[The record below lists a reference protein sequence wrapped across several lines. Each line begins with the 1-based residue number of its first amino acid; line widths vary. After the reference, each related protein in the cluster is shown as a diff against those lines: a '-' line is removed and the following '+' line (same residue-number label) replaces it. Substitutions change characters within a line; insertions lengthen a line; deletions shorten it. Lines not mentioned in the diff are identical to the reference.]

1 MKQNSNKKIFT
12 NRMDAFRSK
21 LKESNIDFALIT
33 DVDNVYY
40 YTGYYDYL
48 HMEFGRPTILIV
60 SKEGKTALITPAVD
74 AGMVD
79 DTLVDHIEPW
89 NDGVGSEWREII
101 PSTLKNYNRIGI
113 ELNHM
118 PAIVL
123 NYVNSLVDQKKI
135 IDVTPITSDMRMIK
149 SEEELKLAR
158 HTGEVGLAMMIAGRT
173 AIKAGMAEY
182 KVALAISNAG
192 TRKSSEILN
201 KNYKETR
208 MSPLTHF
215 LQIMSSGKDTLT
227 AHHRASTKI
236 IKHGDPVFLCF
247 CGMNNFHRFKLGFDR
262 TFWVGEILDK
272 SQEKAYDVCIKS
284 QAAALKLLRAGVVA
298 EEVHAAYAD
307 VIQSAGFDYPRFRCG
322 RGTGF
327 SFLEKPEL
335 VAGDK
340 TVLKT
345 GMVFSVDGCTYAKN
359 FRAQV
364 GDSVIITDDGYEPI
378 TFFPNSIDEMI
389 IK

>member
-272 SQEKAYDVCIKS
+272 SQEKAYDACIKS

>member
-1 MKQNSNKKIFT
+1 MFK
-12 NRMDAFRSK
+12 NRINTLRSK
-21 LKESNIDFALIT
+21 LKESNIDVALIT
-33 DVDNVYY
+33 DDDNVYY

-60 SKEGKTALITPAVD
+60 PKEDKTVLITPAVD
-74 AGMVD
+74 SGLAED
-79 DTLVDHIEPW
+79 DALVDHIEPW
-89 NDGVGSEWREII
+89 NDGIGNEWREII
-101 PSTLKNYNRIGI
+101 PNLLRKANCIAI
-113 ELNHM
+113 ELNYM
-118 PAIVL
+118 PAIVR
-123 NYVNSLVDQKKI
+123 NYINSLVDQNKI
-135 IDVTPITSDMRMIK
+135 VDVTPITSDMRMIK

-158 HTGEVGLAMMIAGRT
+158 HTGEVGLAMMTAGRG
-173 AIKAGMAEY
+173 AIKAGVPEY
-182 KVALAISNAG
+182 EVALAISSAG
-192 TRKSSEILN
+192 TRKSSEILK
-201 KNYKETR
+201 KNYKGTR

-262 TFWVGEILDK
+262 TFWVGEILEK
-272 SQEKAYDVCIKS
+272 SQEKAYQVCIDS
-284 QAAALKLLRAGVVA
+284 QSVALKLLRAGVIA
-298 EEVHAAYAD
+298 EEIHAAYAE
-307 VIQSAGFDYPRFRCG
+307 VIQKAGYDYPRFRCG

-335 VAGDK
+335 VVGDK
-340 TVLKT
+340 TVLKA
-345 GMVFSVDGCTYAKN
+345 GMVFSVDGCTYAKD

-364 GDSVIITDDGYEPI
+364 GDSVIITDEGYDPI
-378 TFFPNSIDEMI
+378 TFFPNSVEESI

>member
-182 KVALAISNAG
+182 EVALAISNAG

-215 LQIMSSGKDTLT
+215 LQIMASGKDTLT